1 MSLGVHCALDAQTAG
16 RLLAAPDDDAVA
28 ALIEEIEEEMPGVD
42 HCDTDKAWDAI
53 HRSLT
58 DGHLGDDNGA
68 YPLNAAVFGGRQLHD
83 GDDYTVALLAPNQV
97 QEVAAA
103 VAVLD
108 RETFRAGY
116 DRIEAADYGP
126 EFGDEDFVY
135 TWSNFTEL
143 VEFFQRAAGTG
154 AYVVFTVGF

>member
-1 MSLGVHCALDAQTAG
+1 M
-16 RLLAAPDDDAVA
+16 
-28 ALIEEIEEEMPGVD
+28 
-42 HCDTDKAWDAI
+42 
-53 HRSLT
+53 
-58 DGHLGDDNGA
+58 
-68 YPLNAAVFGGRQLHD
+68 
-83 GDDYTVALLAPNQV
+83 
-97 QEVAAA
+97 
-103 VAVLD
+103 LD